1 MRADQD
7 LLQPTLVV
15 VAVEVQVLRV
25 QTLLPQ
31 LLVTVAQVFQLI
43 HH

>member
-7 LLQPTLVV
+7 LLQPTMAVV
-15 VAVEVQVLRV
+15 VVEVQVLRV